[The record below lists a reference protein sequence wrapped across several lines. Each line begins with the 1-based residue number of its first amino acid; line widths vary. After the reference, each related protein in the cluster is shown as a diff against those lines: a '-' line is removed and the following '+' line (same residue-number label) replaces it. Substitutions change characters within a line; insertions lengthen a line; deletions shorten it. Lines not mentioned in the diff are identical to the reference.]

1 MPGGE
6 QVRSDVR
13 DWHSLVRRVERLE
26 RKRPDVG
33 VPIRRAPAGAASESK
48 YDQDVISRIRST
60 RLRFSSDM
68 NSNSPQTSSGLLTV
82 NDGDFGLQVSGAS
95 SGTITSGTLG
105 VSALN
110 LARGTTATGRA
121 AITGGLD
128 PVSINSGRFFAFDNT
143 DVYSVAGLIQIPVIS
158 TVGVQE
164 FVTYVGGFGGAL
176 TAAPT
181 DGMFFRMG
189 NGGNFRC
196 VTRASGVETDTSS
209 GVPLDTSSHELFVY
223 YDAAGPDVQF
233 YIDGTLV
240 ATNTTN
246 IPANA
251 TNLLWGMQIRGVAGT
266 NQRSVA
272 VDWLSVDLPETR
284 TVYDLIP

>member
-6 QVRSDVR
+6 QVRSTDR
-13 DWHSLVRRVERLE
+13 DINSLTRRVERLE

-68 NSNSPQTSSGLLTV
+68 NSNTPQTASGLLAV
-82 NDGDFGLQVSGAS
+82 NDGDLGLAVSGAS
-95 SGTITSGTLG
+95 AGTITSGTLG
-105 VSALN
+105 VSAIN

-128 PVSINSGRFFAFDNT
+128 PVSINSGRTFALDVAE
-143 DVYSVAGLIQIPVIS
+143 VYSVAALVQIPVIS
-158 TVGVQE
+158 VVSPGQE
-164 FVTYVGGFGGAL
+164 FLFYVGAFSAL
-176 TAAPT
+176 SAAPT
-181 DGMFFRMG
+181 DGMFFRAG
-189 NGGNFRC
+189 NGGNWRC
-196 VTRASGVETDTSS
+196 VTRASSSETDASS

-223 YDAAGPDVQF
+223 YDPAGPDVQF
-233 YIDGTLV
+233 YIDGSLV

-246 IPANA
+246 LPAA
-251 TNLLWGMQIRGVAGT
+251 STALLWGMQIRGVNGT

-272 VDWLSVDLPETR
+272 CDWLSIDLPEDR
-284 TVYDLIP
+284 TLYELIP